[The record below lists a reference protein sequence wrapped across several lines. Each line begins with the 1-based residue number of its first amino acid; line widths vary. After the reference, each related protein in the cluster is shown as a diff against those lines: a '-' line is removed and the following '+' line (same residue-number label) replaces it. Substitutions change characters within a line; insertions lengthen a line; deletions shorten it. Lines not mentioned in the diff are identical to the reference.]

1 MDGCRFLW
9 LEFKARTEGY
19 MRVWTEQEVT
29 TLLSMW
35 PTATYLQIGN
45 ALHRSRHSVCDK
57 AKWLR
62 DKGLLEGTKDRRNAM
77 QSVKPDQQDFDA
89 AKMDYCRNHQI
100 DITQLNAGF
109 ASDNRLAAELFRLA
123 QAATLSDGRA
133 GVPRRGSGGGEYS
146 S

>member
-19 MRVWTEQEVT
+19 MRVWTEQEVS

-35 PTATYLQIGN
+35 PTATHLQIGN

-62 DKGLLEGTKDRRNAM
+62 DRGFLEGTKDRRNAM

-100 DITQLNAGF
+100 DITQLSARF
-109 ASDNRLAAELFRLA
+109 ASDNRLAADLYRLA
-123 QAATLSDGRA
+123 QAAKIIRLR
-133 GVPRRGSGGGEYS
+133 PRELDNRPARF
-146 S
+146 